1 MAARSEGLI
10 TDSLIHLW
18 NATSAPAAGTTCVA
32 NSGAV
37 GQTKPVLTQ
46 IGWSIRNVTA
56 AAFTATLSVRDVSA
70 AGTVL
75 ASWDVICAVNSAQI
89 DTFGVNILGSKGGA
103 IYVDWG
109 TPAASVTQKVSIAGW
124 RAQSDNS

>member
-1 MAARSEGLI
+1 MANRSEGLI
-10 TDSLIHLW
+10 VDSLIHLW

-37 GQTKPVLTQ
+37 DRQKNVLTQ
-46 IGWSIRNVTA
+46 LGWSIRNVSA
-56 AAFTATLSVRDVSA
+56 AAYTATLNVRDASP

-75 ASWDVICAVNSAQI
+75 ASWDMIVGTNSAQL
-89 DTFGVNILGSKGGA
+89 DTFGVNILSSRGVP
-103 IYVDWG
+103 IYVDFG

-124 RAQSDNS
+124 RNNSDNS